1 MLRLVWLE
9 SALDD
14 LDAIV
19 DYIAARNYA
28 AAFKLQQTIEAC
40 VERLAEH
47 PYIHR
52 SGRIQGTREAVV
64 HPNYVVIYQ
73 VRTDSVE
80 IVNVIHSRKQ
90 YP

>member
-9 SALDD
+9 SALGD

-28 AAFKLQQTIEAC
+28 AAFKIQQTVEAC
-40 VERLAEH
+40 VERLIEH
-47 PYIHR
+47 PYLHR
-52 SGRIQGTREAVV
+52 TGRVRGTREAVV
-64 HPNYVVIYQ
+64 HPNYVIVYR
-73 VRTDSVE
+73 VRSDSVE
-80 IVNVIHSRKQ
+80 IVNVIHSRRE